1 MGQEV
6 VVKRVAMHILSVIR
20 LWKVKSKVAFFLL
33 AAYCENDG
41 KEEIG
46 GERVPRVDR
55 SKGWRKK
62 VPKGL
67 AILSEED
74 RKKISAKGLAT
85 RRKNA
90 ARRKKDG
97 KE

>member
-1 MGQEV
+1 MA
-6 VVKRVAMHILSVIR
+6 K
-20 LWKVKSKVAFFLL
+20 KKSAVSEYL
-33 AAYCENDG
+33 AS
-41 KEEIG
+41 IG
-46 GERVPRVDR
+46 R
-55 SKGWRKK
+55 KGGAKK

-67 AILSEED
+67 AMLSEED